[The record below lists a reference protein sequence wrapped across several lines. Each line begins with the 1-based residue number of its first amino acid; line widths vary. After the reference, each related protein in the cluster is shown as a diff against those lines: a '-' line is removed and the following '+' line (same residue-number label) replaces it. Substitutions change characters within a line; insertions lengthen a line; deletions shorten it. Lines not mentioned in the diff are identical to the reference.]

1 MPRLLLAAL
10 VALLALLVPTAA
22 AASPDGDPVV
32 LTLYYGQGCP
42 HCAAER
48 EYLATELSPAYPDLV
63 VEEYEV
69 WYDEANLER
78 LLAAAEEYGFEPS
91 GVPVT
96 IVDGQVFIGF
106 GAATGPQLEAV
117 VGAALADAVP
127 AQPEPATEVPGA
139 STVSVPIV
147 GTVDLANRSLLVS
160 TLVIGFVDGI
170 NPCSLWVL
178 SVLLA
183 IVLHSGSRGRV
194 MLVGTVFL
202 TVTAAMYALYVVG
215 LYSALDYLDGLTWIR
230 VAVAAVAGVF
240 GVLQLKD
247 GLAPG
252 RGPSLSIPEERRPG
266 LYARMRSVAT
276 SERGLLAT
284 VAGTVVLAAGVSLLE
299 TPCTAGLPLLWTTLL
314 TEQGVGTG
322 TAVALFGVYMAVF
335 LLDELVV
342 FTVAVVT
349 LRAAKIQ
356 ERHGRAL
363 KLVAG
368 SVLVVLAVAMLVAPE
383 AMQSVTGSLV
393 VFGAAG
399 ALALLL
405 WWLVSARDRQPQER
419 RQRDSTVPSS
429 ARARADA
436 AKPSGSASGPTA
448 MRRAEPPTSTG
459 TIVQQSSST
468 RRSAT
473 RSPSSEGPPSQSS
486 RGRPRSAR

>member
-1 MPRLLLAAL
+1 MPRLLVAAL
-10 VALLALLVPTAA
+10 VAVLALLVPP
-22 AASPDGDPVV
+22 AASASPEGDPVV
-32 LTLYYGQGCP
+32 LTVYYGQGCP

-48 EYLATELSPAYPDLV
+48 EYLTTELAPKYPDLV

-69 WYDEANLER
+69 WYDEANRER
-78 LLAAAEEYGFEPS
+78 LLAAAQEYGFEPS

-106 GAATGPQLEAV
+106 GAATGPQLEAAV
-117 VGAALADAVP
+117 AAALEDAEPVAPQPAD
-127 AQPEPATEVPGA
+127 EVPGT
-139 STVSVPIV
+139 SSVTVPIV

-215 LYSALDYLDGLTWIR
+215 LYTALDYLDGLTWIR

-247 GLAPG
+247 AVAPG

-276 SERGLLAT
+276 TERGVVAT

-314 TEQGVGTG
+314 TEQGVSTG

-356 ERHGRAL
+356 ERHGRVL

-368 SVLVVLAVAMLVAPE
+368 SVLVALAVAMLVAPE
-383 AMQSVTGSLV
+383 AMQSVTGSLA

-399 ALALLL
+399 VLALLL
-405 WWLVSARDRQPQER
+405 WWLVPSAGDRQER

-436 AKPSGSASGPTA
+436 AKPRGSASGPTA
-448 MRRAEPPTSTG
+448 MRRDEPPTSTG
-459 TIVQQSSST
+459 TIVQHSSST

-473 RSPSSEGPPSQSS
+473 RSPSSDGPPSQSS
-486 RGRPRSAR
+486 RRRPRSAR